1 MPQLELGK
9 RLNTKWHNFSDKLTV
24 ASGTARIWQSND
36 TFLPSFSSKY
46 RVVGSTLGK
55 QANSSLGMF
64 FTRTFCSL
72 GGSAHSGSDDN
83 GLVKLTSQ
91 SLNSWM
97 WQSQVQGFFC
107 SSSPLR
113 VVGRVWGPSIVVRR
127 FEERCNHSK
136 LCKPLKKYSSCLKG
150 VKMKSLQLN
159 Q

>member
-1 MPQLELGK
+1 MAIYYGK
-9 RLNTKWHNFSDKLTV
+9 KNITNQSSPNKNSVSPCKRLTV
-24 ASGTARIWQSND
+24 ASGTARIWQSNE

-107 SSSPLR
+107 SSSPFK
-113 VVGRVWGPSIVVRR
+113 VEGSVCGPSIVVRR
-127 FEERCNHSK
+127 FEDRCNHSK
-136 LCKPLKKYSSCLKG
+136 LCKPLKKI
-150 VKMKSLQLN
+150 LN
-159 Q
+159 HLRNC